1 MNTSRDFLPFCY
13 GRYVLKCARIS
24 RVSEDSQN
32 FISKAKNLEEVEV
45 LDNDYVD
52 GADST
57 CQYID
62 DNLDIDMDCDQN
74 GELSDVPDNESVAAS
89 AVSISA
95 IYGALILFFWA
106 DYRVTSRK
114 GLKILIT
121 DENGDCIDNTT
132 NVVYK
137 EVFQNV

>member
-13 GRYVLKCARIS
+13 DMTASSQLSLSPIAPGRYVLKCARIS

-74 GELSDVPDNESVAAS
+74 GELSDVPDNESGMT
-89 AVSISA
+89 
-95 IYGALILFFWA
+95 Y
-106 DYRVTSRK
+106 
-114 GLKILIT
+114 
-121 DENGDCIDNTT
+121 N
-132 NVVYK
+132 
-137 EVFQNV
+137 